1 MNKNLT
7 HVLEIVWLSVAILSL
22 LAGIY
27 NWYSHGAGESLM
39 FLVIMLLALM
49 MYVFRRNLRKSK

>member
-7 HVLEIVWLSVAILSL
+7 HVLEIVWLSLAILSF

-27 NWYSHGAGESLM
+27 NWYSHGGGESIM
-39 FLVIMLLALM
+39 FFVMMLLAVM
-49 MYVFRRNLRKSK
+49 MYFYRRNLRKSP